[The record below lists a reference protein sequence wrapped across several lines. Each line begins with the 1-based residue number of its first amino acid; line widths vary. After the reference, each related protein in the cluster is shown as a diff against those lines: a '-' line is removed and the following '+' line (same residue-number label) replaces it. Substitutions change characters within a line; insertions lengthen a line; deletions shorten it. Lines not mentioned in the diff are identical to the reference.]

1 MSWALASFLI
11 LGVVLVVGIG
21 WYERTKPNSKMLAM
35 VATLAALA
43 VLGRLAFGPLPNV
56 KPATTDVVLL
66 SGYVLGGAPAF
77 AIGSTAALAS
87 NVVFS
92 QGPWTPWQM
101 AAWGLVG
108 VFGAV
113 LRRVFG
119 RDLGRWQLAI
129 ACALS
134 GLMFGT
140 IMDFSSWA
148 MNSGQHTLHQLI
160 AECGTSLPFNIAHA
174 TGNFVFCLAFG
185 PAFVRTLARFRT
197 RLTIRW
203 EPAPSAP
210 TKLET
215 T

>member
-1 MSWALASFLI
+1 MTWQLASFAI
-11 LGVVLVVGIG
+11 LGIVLVTGIA
-21 WYERTKPNSKMLAM
+21 WYERSKPNSKMLAM

-56 KPATTDVVLL
+56 KPATTDIVLL

-87 NVVFS
+87 NIVFS

-108 VFGAV
+108 VFGAI

-148 MNSGQHTLHQLI
+148 TYSGQHTFAQLI
-160 AECGTSLPFNIAHA
+160 AECVTSLPFNIAHA

-185 PAFVRTLARFRT
+185 PAFVRALERFRT

-203 EPAPSAP
+203 EPQPRAPENP
-210 TKLET
+210 ET
-215 T
+215 A

>member
-1 MSWALASFLI
+1 MSWELASLAI
-11 LGVVLVVGIG
+11 LGLVLVTGIV
-21 WYERTKPNSKMLAM
+21 WYERSKPSSKMLAM

-56 KPATTDVVLL
+56 KPAMTDVILL

-87 NVVFS
+87 NIVFS

-119 RDLGRWQLAI
+119 RDLGRWSLAF
-129 ACALS
+129 ACLFA
-134 GLMFGT
+134 GFMFGM
-140 IMDFSSWA
+140 IMDFSQWA
-148 MNSGQHTLHQLI
+148 MYSGQHTLAQLI
-160 AECGTSLPFNIAHA
+160 AICTASLPFNVAHSG
-174 TGNFVFCLAFG
+174 GNFVFCLAFG
-185 PAFVRTLARFRT
+185 PAFVRTLERFRT

-203 EPAPSAP
+203 RPDESHNM
-210 TKLET
+210 ET
-215 T
+215 V

>member
-1 MSWALASFLI
+1 MSWQLASFVI
-11 LGVVLVVGIG
+11 LGLVLVAGIG
-21 WYERTKPNSKMLAM
+21 WYERSKPSAKMLAM

-56 KPATTDVVLL
+56 KPAMTDVILL

-87 NVVFS
+87 NIVFG

-113 LRRVFG
+113 LSRVFG
-119 RDLGRWQLAI
+119 RDLGRWPLAF
-129 ACALS
+129 ACLFA
-134 GLMFGT
+134 GFMFGT
-140 IMDFSSWA
+140 IMDFYTWA
-148 MNSGQHTLHQLI
+148 SYSGQHTFAQFL
-160 AECGTSLPFNIAHA
+160 AVCGSSLPFNIAHA
-174 TGNFVFCLAFG
+174 AGNFVFCLAFG
-185 PAFVRTLARFRT
+185 PAFVRALERFRT

-203 EPAPSAP
+203 QPEPAEPAP
-210 TKLET
+210 LELA
-215 T
+215 